1 MEIKVREVGVEE
13 KSVQQVEQEL
23 LDKHEAQHNN
33 EEVNPQVDETKEEVN
48 LKVDEQVEEDS
59 QPQQMSEEDVLSFI
73 KNKYNKEITSVDDLF
88 QARQESEP
96 LPEDVSAYLKYKK
109 ETGRGFDDFVKLNK
123 DFDEEKPEAL
133 LREYLRATEKGLD
146 DDDIN
151 MMMEDYSWDEELDD
165 ESDVKK
171 AKLRYKKA
179 IAKAKEYFESEK
191 EKYRVPLESRGS
203 SISADEQKALDDYRE
218 YMQQATTYEEEAKRK
233 TDWFMQKTEEVFS
246 SEFKGFEFTLG
257 EDKKVTFSPG
267 DSTELKKIQST
278 PQNFIKKFLDDDGL
292 IKDAVGYHRSL
303 AIAMNPEKFAKFFYE
318 QGKAE
323 ATDDV
328 MRKTKNIDMDVRKAP
343 EVTSTGGMKIR
354 SVNDDSGRGLRIKS
368 RK

>member
-23 LDKHEAQHNN
+23 LDKHEAQHN

-59 QPQQMSEEDVLSFI
+59 KPQPMSEEDVLSFI

-123 DFDEEKPEAL
+123 NLDEEKPEAL

-151 MMMEDYSWDEELDD
+151 MM
-165 ESDVKK
+165 
-171 AKLRYKKA
+171 
-179 IAKAKEYFESEK
+179 
-191 EKYRVPLESRGS
+191 GS
-203 SISADEQKALDDYRE
+203 VCAS
-218 YMQQATTYEEEAKRK
+218 
-233 TDWFMQKTEEVFS
+233 
-246 SEFKGFEFTLG
+246 
-257 EDKKVTFSPG
+257 
-267 DSTELKKIQST
+267 
-278 PQNFIKKFLDDDGL
+278 
-292 IKDAVGYHRSL
+292 
-303 AIAMNPEKFAKFFYE
+303 
-318 QGKAE
+318 
-323 ATDDV
+323 
-328 MRKTKNIDMDVRKAP
+328 
-343 EVTSTGGMKIR
+343 
-354 SVNDDSGRGLRIKS
+354 
-368 RK
+368 